1 MRRVRWFLIFFC
13 TLSPIAAKA
22 QLGLYGTFTG
32 TRLSGPDTDW
42 LYGGTLGAYLSH
54 GHLVFLSTGLD
65 LRASAGSYNGTIFDS
80 GSIGPRIALRP
91 HILPVKPYAE
101 ALAGVGHASF
111 SGNSANSVTKFEYQ
125 FLGGLDFTVL
135 PRLDWR
141 VVEFSYGSL
150 AGLDNGSIHPKTL
163 SSGLVLRIP
172 VL

>member
-1 MRRVRWFLIFFC
+1 MRRIGWFLLFFSA
-13 TLSPIAAKA
+13 LLPVAARA
-22 QLGLYGTFTG
+22 QIGLYGTFTG

-65 LRASAGSYNGTIFDS
+65 LRGSAGSYNGTIFDS
-80 GSIGPRIALRP
+80 GSIGPRIALSP

-101 ALAGVGHASF
+101 ALAGLGHASF
-111 SGNSANSVTKFEYQ
+111 SGNSANNVTKFEYQ

-141 VVEFSYGSL
+141 VVEFSYGAL

-172 VL
+172 WL

>member
-1 MRRVRWFLIFFC
+1 
-13 TLSPIAAKA
+13 
-22 QLGLYGTFTG
+22 
-32 TRLSGPDTDW
+32 
-42 LYGGTLGAYLSH
+42 
-54 GHLVFLSTGLD
+54 
-65 LRASAGSYNGTIFDS
+65 
-80 GSIGPRIALRP
+80 
-91 HILPVKPYAE
+91 VKPYAE

-141 VVEFSYGSL
+141 VVEFSYGGL

-172 VL
+172 FL